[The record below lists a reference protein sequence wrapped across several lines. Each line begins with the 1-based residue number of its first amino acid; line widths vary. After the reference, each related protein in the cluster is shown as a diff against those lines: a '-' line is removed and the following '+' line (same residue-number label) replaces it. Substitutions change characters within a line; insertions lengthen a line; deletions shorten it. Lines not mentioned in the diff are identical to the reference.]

1 MGRFLSR
8 EDLEELTGYKRGAE
22 QRQWLIEN
30 DYIFD
35 VRCDG
40 RPTLLWERVEA
51 RHSQSGQHRIL
62 GPNLD
67 ALD

>member
-1 MGRFLSR
+1 MGRFLSK
-8 EDLEELTGYKRGAE
+8 EDLERLTGYKRAAE
-22 QRQWLIEN
+22 QRKWLIRN
-30 DYIFD
+30 DYKFD

-40 RPTLLWERVEA
+40 RPALLWERVETVFLEPE
-51 RHSQSGQHRIL
+51 RKRVL